1 MKLISLENLNY
12 ALGLI
17 SAKFTSQANTFV
29 AALGNKVDK
38 EDGKVLS
45 SNDFTNEAKSKL
57 EDTNIKSAGIENITI
72 SEEGLMTV
80 KNIHGDEAN
89 KANIDVYAKTANKL
103 ATPRSINGVPFDGS
117 ENIVINAGGTNDVPC
132 TEGEILG
139 LFTGATPSE
148 DHTDGVGQPSP
159 PEPPSMDDN
168 PHPAGRPSEP

>member
-38 EDGKVLS
+38 EDGKALS
-45 SNDFTNEAKSKL
+45 SNDFSNDAKSKL
-57 EDTNIKSAGIENITI
+57 ENVDTKSAGIENITI
-72 SEEGLMTV
+72 SEEGVMTV

-89 KANIDVYAKTANKL
+89 KANVDVYAKIAHKL

-132 TEGEILG
+132 TEGEILE
-139 LFTGATPSE
+139 LFTTTPASNE
-148 DHTDGVGQPSP
+148 DNSSHPSP
-159 PEPPSMDDN
+159 YEPPHLS
-168 PHPAGRPSEP
+168 

>member
-38 EDGKVLS
+38 EDGKALS
-45 SNDFTNEAKSKL
+45 SNDFTNDAKSKL
-57 EDTNIKSAGIENITI
+57 EDVDTKSVGIENIVI
-72 SEEGLMTV
+72 SEEGVMTV

-89 KANIDVYAKTANKL
+89 KANIDVYAKIANKL

-117 ENIVINAGGTNDVPC
+117 ENITINAGGTNDVPC
-132 TEGEILG
+132 TEGEILE
-139 LFTGATPSE
+139 LFTTTTPASNE
-148 DHTDGVGQPSP
+148 DNSSHPSP
-159 PEPPSMDDN
+159 YEPPHLS
-168 PHPAGRPSEP
+168 

>member
-29 AALGNKVDK
+29 SALGNKVDK

-45 SNDFTNEAKSKL
+45 SNDFTNDAKSKL
-57 EDTNIKSAGIENITI
+57 EDVDTKSVGIENIAI
-72 SEEGLMTV
+72 SEEGVMTV

-89 KANIDVYAKTANKL
+89 KANIDVYAKSANKL

-117 ENIVINAGGTNDVPC
+117 ENITINAGGTNDVPC
-132 TEGEILG
+132 TEGEILE
-139 LFTGATPSE
+139 LFTTAASPESRGSGTPS
-148 DHTDGVGQPSP
+148 PAN
-159 PEPPSMDDN
+159 PPSML
-168 PHPAGRPSEP
+168 

>member
-72 SEEGLMTV
+72 SEEGVMTV

-89 KANIDVYAKTANKL
+89 KANIDVYAKIANKL

>member
-29 AALGNKVDK
+29 SALGNKVDK
-38 EDGKVLS
+38 EDGKALS
-45 SNDFTNEAKSKL
+45 SNDFTNDAKSKL
-57 EDTNIKSAGIENITI
+57 EDINTKSAGIENIAI
-72 SEEGLMTV
+72 SEEGVMTV

-89 KANIDVYAKTANKL
+89 KANIDVYAKSANKL

-132 TEGEILG
+132 TEGEILE
-139 LFTGATPSE
+139 LFTTTPASNE
-148 DHTDGVGQPSP
+148 DNSSHPSP
-159 PEPPSMDDN
+159 YEPPHLS
-168 PHPAGRPSEP
+168 

>member
-38 EDGKVLS
+38 EDGKALS
-45 SNDFTNEAKSKL
+45 SNDFTNDAKSKL
-57 EDTNIKSAGIENITI
+57 EDVDTKSVGIENIAI
-72 SEEGLMTV
+72 SEEGVMTI

-89 KANIDVYAKTANKL
+89 KANVDVYAKTANKL

-117 ENIVINAGGTNDVPC
+117 ENITINAGGTNDVPC
-132 TEGEILG
+132 TEGEILE
-139 LFTGATPSE
+139 LFTTTPASNE
-148 DHTDGVGQPSP
+148 DNSSHPSP
-159 PEPPSMDDN
+159 YEPPHMS
-168 PHPAGRPSEP
+168 

>member
-17 SAKFTSQANTFV
+17 SAKFTFQANTFV

-38 EDGKVLS
+38 EDGKALS

-57 EDTNIKSAGIENITI
+57 EDTNIKSAGIENISI
-72 SEEGLMTV
+72 SEEGVMTI

-89 KANIDVYAKTANKL
+89 KANVDVYAKIAHKL

-117 ENIVINAGGTNDVPC
+117 ENIVINAGGTNDIPC
-132 TEGEILG
+132 TEGEIKE
-139 LFTGATPSE
+139 LFGTASPSSSNSSSTTIMAPV
-148 DHTDGVGQPSP
+148 DPLL
-159 PEPPSMDDN
+159 
-168 PHPAGRPSEP
+168 

>member
-38 EDGKVLS
+38 EDGKALS
-45 SNDFTNEAKSKL
+45 SNDFTNDAKSKL
-57 EDTNIKSAGIENITI
+57 EDVDTKSVGIENIAI
-72 SEEGLMTV
+72 SEEGIMTV

-89 KANIDVYAKTANKL
+89 KANIDVYAKIANKL

-117 ENIVINAGGTNDVPC
+117 ENITINAGGTNDVPC
-132 TEGEILG
+132 TEGEILE
-139 LFTGATPSE
+139 LFTTTPASNE
-148 DHTDGVGQPSP
+148 DNSSHPSP
-159 PEPPSMDDN
+159 YEPPHLS
-168 PHPAGRPSEP
+168 

>member
-38 EDGKVLS
+38 EDGKALS
-45 SNDFTNEAKSKL
+45 SNDFTNDAKSKL
-57 EDTNIKSAGIENITI
+57 EDVDTKSVGIENIAI
-72 SEEGLMTV
+72 SEEGVMTV

-89 KANIDVYAKTANKL
+89 KANVDVYAKTANKL

-117 ENIVINAGGTNDVPC
+117 ENITINAGGTNDVPC
-132 TEGEILG
+132 TEGEILE
-139 LFTGATPSE
+139 LFTTTPASNE
-148 DHTDGVGQPSP
+148 DNSSHPSP
-159 PEPPSMDDN
+159 YNPP
-168 PHPAGRPSEP
+168 HL

>member
-29 AALGNKVDK
+29 AALANKVDK
-38 EDGKVLS
+38 EDGKALS
-45 SNDFTNEAKSKL
+45 SNDFTTEAKSQL
-57 EDTNIKSAGIENITI
+57 EEVNTKSAGIENITI
-72 SEEGLMTV
+72 SEEGVMTV

-89 KANIDVYAKTANKL
+89 KANIDVYAKSANKL

-132 TEGEILG
+132 TEGEIIE
-139 LFTGATPSE
+139 LFTTTPASNE
-148 DHTDGVGQPSP
+148 DNSSHPSP
-159 PEPPSMDDN
+159 YEPPHLS
-168 PHPAGRPSEP
+168 

>member
-29 AALGNKVDK
+29 AALANKVDK

-45 SNDFTNEAKSKL
+45 SNDFTNDAKSKL

-72 SEEGLMTV
+72 SEEGVMTV

-89 KANIDVYAKTANKL
+89 KANIDVYAKIANKL

-148 DHTDGVGQPSP
+148 DHADGVGQPSP

>member
-38 EDGKVLS
+38 EDGKALS

-57 EDTNIKSAGIENITI
+57 EEVDTKSAGIENIAI
-72 SEEGLMTV
+72 SEEGVMTV

-89 KANIDVYAKTANKL
+89 KANIDVYAKIANKL

-132 TEGEILG
+132 TEGEILE
-139 LFTGATPSE
+139 LFTTTPASNE
-148 DHTDGVGQPSP
+148 DNSSHPSP
-159 PEPPSMDDN
+159 YEPPHLS
-168 PHPAGRPSEP
+168 

>member
-38 EDGKVLS
+38 EDGKALS
-45 SNDFTNEAKSKL
+45 SNDFTNDAKSKL

-72 SEEGLMTV
+72 SEEGVMTV

-89 KANIDVYAKTANKL
+89 KANIDVYAKSANKL

-117 ENIVINAGGTNDVPC
+117 ENITINAGGTNDVPC
-132 TEGEILG
+132 TEGEILE
-139 LFTGATPSE
+139 LFTTTPASNE
-148 DHTDGVGQPSP
+148 DNSSHPSP
-159 PEPPSMDDN
+159 YEPP
-168 PHPAGRPSEP
+168 HLT

>member
-38 EDGKVLS
+38 EDGKALS
-45 SNDFTNEAKSKL
+45 SNDFTNDAKSKL
-57 EDTNIKSAGIENITI
+57 EDVDTKSVGIENIAI
-72 SEEGLMTV
+72 SEEGVMTV

-89 KANIDVYAKTANKL
+89 KANVDVYAKTANKL

-117 ENIVINAGGTNDVPC
+117 ENITINAGGTNDVPC
-132 TEGEILG
+132 TEGEILE
-139 LFTGATPSE
+139 LFTTTPASNE
-148 DHTDGVGQPSP
+148 DNSSHPSP
-159 PEPPSMDDN
+159 YEPPHLS
-168 PHPAGRPSEP
+168 

>member
-29 AALGNKVDK
+29 SALANKVDK
-38 EDGKVLS
+38 EDGKALS
-45 SNDFTNEAKSKL
+45 SNDFTNDAKSKL
-57 EDTNIKSAGIENITI
+57 EDIDTKSAGIENIAI
-72 SEEGLMTV
+72 SEEGVMTV

-89 KANIDVYAKTANKL
+89 KANIDVYAKSANKL

-117 ENIVINAGGTNDVPC
+117 ENITINAGGTNDVPC

-139 LFTGATPSE
+139 LFTTTPASNE
-148 DHTDGVGQPSP
+148 DNSSHPSP
-159 PEPPSMDDN
+159 YEPPHMS
-168 PHPAGRPSEP
+168 

>member
-45 SNDFTNEAKSKL
+45 SNDFSNDAKSKL
-57 EDTNIKSAGIENITI
+57 ENVDTKSAGIENITI
-72 SEEGLMTV
+72 SEEGVMTL

-89 KANIDVYAKTANKL
+89 KANVDVYAKTANKL

-148 DHTDGVGQPSP
+148 DHADGVGQPSP

>member
-29 AALGNKVDK
+29 AALANKVDK

-45 SNDFTNEAKSKL
+45 SNDFSNDAKSKL
-57 EDTNIKSAGIENITI
+57 ENVDTKSAGIENITI
-72 SEEGLMTV
+72 SEEGVMTL

-89 KANIDVYAKTANKL
+89 KANVDVYAKTANKL

-148 DHTDGVGQPSP
+148 DHADGVGQPSP

-168 PHPAGRPSEP
+168 THPAGRPSEP

>member
-45 SNDFTNEAKSKL
+45 SNDFTNDAKSKL

-72 SEEGLMTV
+72 SEEGVMTV

-89 KANIDVYAKTANKL
+89 KANIDVYAKIANKL

-132 TEGEILG
+132 TEGEILE
-139 LFTGATPSE
+139 LFTTAASPESRGSGTPS
-148 DHTDGVGQPSP
+148 PANP
-159 PEPPSMDDN
+159 PPML
-168 PHPAGRPSEP
+168 

>member
-38 EDGKVLS
+38 EDGKALS

-57 EDTNIKSAGIENITI
+57 EDIDTKSVGIENIAI
-72 SEEGLMTV
+72 SEEGVMTV

-89 KANIDVYAKTANKL
+89 KANVDVYAKTANKL

-117 ENIVINAGGTNDVPC
+117 ENITINAGGTNDVPC
-132 TEGEILG
+132 TEGEILE
-139 LFTGATPSE
+139 LFTTTPASNE
-148 DHTDGVGQPSP
+148 DNSSHPSP
-159 PEPPSMDDN
+159 YDPP
-168 PHPAGRPSEP
+168 HL

>member
-38 EDGKVLS
+38 EDGKALS
-45 SNDFTNEAKSKL
+45 SNDFTNDAKSKL
-57 EDTNIKSAGIENITI
+57 EDVDTKSVGIENIAI
-72 SEEGLMTV
+72 SEEGVMTV

-89 KANIDVYAKTANKL
+89 KANIDVYAKIANKL

-117 ENIVINAGGTNDVPC
+117 ENITINAGGTNDVPC
-132 TEGEILG
+132 TEGEIIE
-139 LFTGATPSE
+139 LFTTTPASNE
-148 DHTDGVGQPSP
+148 DNSSHPSP
-159 PEPPSMDDN
+159 YEPPHLS
-168 PHPAGRPSEP
+168 

>member
-29 AALGNKVDK
+29 SALGNKVDK
-38 EDGKVLS
+38 EDGKALS
-45 SNDFTNEAKSKL
+45 SNDFTNDAKSKL

-72 SEEGLMTV
+72 SEEGVMTV

-89 KANIDVYAKTANKL
+89 KANIDVYAKIAHKL

-132 TEGEILG
+132 TEVEIKE
-139 LFTGATPSE
+139 LFGNVSPSSSSSSTMYIAPV
-148 DHTDGVGQPSP
+148 DPLL
-159 PEPPSMDDN
+159 
-168 PHPAGRPSEP
+168 

>member
-38 EDGKVLS
+38 EDGKALS

-57 EDTNIKSAGIENITI
+57 EDTNIKSAGIENIAI
-72 SEEGLMTV
+72 SEEGVMTI

-89 KANIDVYAKTANKL
+89 KANIDVYAKIANKL

-117 ENIVINAGGTNDVPC
+117 ENITINAGGTNDVPC
-132 TEGEILG
+132 TEGEILE
-139 LFTGATPSE
+139 LFTTTPASNE
-148 DHTDGVGQPSP
+148 DNSSHPSP
-159 PEPPSMDDN
+159 YEPPHLS
-168 PHPAGRPSEP
+168 

>member
-29 AALGNKVDK
+29 AALANKVDK

-72 SEEGLMTV
+72 SEEGVMTV

-89 KANIDVYAKTANKL
+89 KANIDVYAKIANKL

-132 TEGEILG
+132 TEGEILE
-139 LFTGATPSE
+139 LFTTTPASNE
-148 DHTDGVGQPSP
+148 DNSSHPSP
-159 PEPPSMDDN
+159 YEPPHLS
-168 PHPAGRPSEP
+168 